1 MRQLSYAGST
11 IRLLHTPELAD
22 ITIIIGVGIFLRWCR
37 CERQILIFPTVFPKI
52 AEKKFKKIFQKI
64 LFFCLS
70 LMHHRIFLRH
80 LYDVFPFRFLHTRTY
95 TNTNFCFGTDPWHRP
110 TVYVDQYTSDTSPAA
125 LAAKARRQG
134 APSGNEGFSKEEQ
147 KARLQRTN
155 FIVGNDELKRTTSY
169 YHSYMTS
176 QPKPTPCHPAPPP
189 ERSQVWVFL
198 LRHGQNA
205 TLRHPSPAL
214 SCESR
219 CTKKE

>member
-1 MRQLSYAGST
+1 MVQVWTADFYFSQCFSKNSRKNLKKRFSRKYFFLPFTSAPSY
-11 IRLLHTPELAD
+11 
-22 ITIIIGVGIFLRWCR
+22 
-37 CERQILIFPTVFPKI
+37 
-52 AEKKFKKIFQKI
+52 
-64 LFFCLS
+64 
-70 LMHHRIFLRH
+70 
-80 LYDVFPFRFLHTRTY
+80 LYDVFPSRFLHTRTY

-134 APSGNEGFSKEEQ
+134 APAGNEGFSKEEQ

-198 LRHGQNA
+198 LRHGQNP

-219 CTKKE
+219 CTKKK